1 MSVKTHK
8 KKVTATARELPP
20 GVRPW
25 TGPLDPKLAKMIRED
40 RGVASGG
47 RNIVRRKK

>member
-1 MSVKTHK
+1 MAVKTQK
-8 KKVTATARELPP
+8 KKGPSGARELPP
-20 GVRPW
+20 GVKPW
-25 TGPLDPKLAKMIRED
+25 RGPLDPKLAKMIRED